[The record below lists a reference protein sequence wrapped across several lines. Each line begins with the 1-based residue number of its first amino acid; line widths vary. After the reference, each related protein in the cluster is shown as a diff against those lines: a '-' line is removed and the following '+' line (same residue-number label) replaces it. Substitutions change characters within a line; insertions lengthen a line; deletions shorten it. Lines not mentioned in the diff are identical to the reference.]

1 MRLGAPPFPAEAED
15 PVVGDPPLEQAERR
29 SADPSPAT
37 PPRRERRVNVD
48 VRTAFEATF
57 TLVSLP

>member
-1 MRLGAPPFPAEAED
+1 MRLGAPSFLAEAED
-15 PVVGDPPLEQAERR
+15 SGEDEPPLEQAERR

-37 PPRRERRVNVD
+37 PPRRERRVGMG
-48 VRTAFEATF
+48 VRTAFAEIV